1 MLQATEMISDYQ
13 EIDPSPMASQTQKFF
28 EEQEQSSW
36 RAQYERFC
44 EENPWDLECKI
55 FDL

>member
-1 MLQATEMISDYQ
+1 MLNLSIMNSDYH
-13 EIDPSPMASQTQKFF
+13 EIDSSPMATQQQKFL

-36 RAQYERFC
+36 RARYERFC

-55 FDL
+55 FDV